1 MRLRTGL
8 LAALLALGGAAPAL
22 GQAAGEPRPLTLEE
36 ALQLARPA
44 SEVVGLARSAVNRS
58 HGEQLRAR
66 SELFPQLTG
75 SASYSRLIKSQFS
88 SLATTDTSASASPT
102 HCNKFLGD
110 PSLPIGARV
119 DSLEKTLECVSS
131 LNPFGDLGSLPFGRA
146 NTYNLGLSLSQ
157 TLFAGGRIRGQIQS
171 ANAGRQSAELGV
183 TESEAQLTL
192 DVVQA
197 YFDAALGDQL
207 SGIARTAL
215 EQADSTLRETEL
227 RRSLGTVPEFD
238 LLRSRVTRDNQ
249 RAVAIQRASDRDLA
263 YFRLR
268 QLLDIPGNAP
278 LRLTTVLDDS
288 AMASTPSLRA
298 LLGGEG
304 DTASERRAPVRQA
317 ALAIQAQ
324 EGLLRVAK
332 SQNLPA
338 VALTSAYGRVAYPGS
353 GLPSWSQFL
362 TNWSL
367 AVGLTVPLFTGGRI
381 AGDKLV
387 ARANLEDARLRY
399 RQSSEFAQLDARS
412 SLEELA
418 SAREM
423 LRASEG
429 TAAQAVRAYD
439 IAEIRYREG
448 ISTHTELLEARLALE
463 QARANRV
470 QAARDALVARM
481 RMALIARLP
490 LAGAG
495 ASAASTTS
503 ATTRRPA
510 QQTQPSATSGFG
522 IP

>member
-1 MRLRTGL
+1 MAPRIGI
-8 LAALLALGGAAPAL
+8 LAALLVGLGAAPAL
-22 GQAAGEPRPLTLEE
+22 GQAPGDPRPLTLDE
-36 ALQLARPA
+36 ALQLAVPG
-44 SEVVGLARSAVNRS
+44 SEVVGLARSAVSRA

-88 SLATTDTSASASPT
+88 SLTQTDTTASASPT
-102 HCNKFLGD
+102 SCDRFLAD

-119 DSLEKTLECVSS
+119 DSLEKALECVSS
-131 LNPFGDLGSLPFGRA
+131 VDPFGNLGSLPFGRA

-157 TLFAGGRIRGQIQS
+157 TLFSGGRLRGQIQA
-171 ANAGRQSAELGV
+171 ANAGRQSAELGL
-183 TESEAQLTL
+183 TQSEAQLTL
-192 DVVQA
+192 DVVRA

-207 SGIARTAL
+207 SGIAFTAL

-249 RAVAIQRASDRDLA
+249 RAVAIQRAFDRDLA
-263 YFRLR
+263 YLRLK
-268 QLLDIPGNAP
+268 QLLDIPGHTP
-278 LRLTTVLDDS
+278 LRLTTGLNDS
-288 AMASTPSLRA
+288 AMASTPALR
-298 LLGGEG
+298 LLLAEEG
-304 DTASERRAPVRQA
+304 DTTSEQRAPVRQA
-317 ALAIQAQ
+317 ALAIRAE
-324 EGLLRVAK
+324 EGLLKVAK
-332 SQNLPA
+332 SQNLPS

-353 GLPSWSQFL
+353 GLPNWSQFL

-381 AGDKLV
+381 TGDKMV

-412 SLEELA
+412 SVQELQ
-418 SAREM
+418 SAREV

-448 ISTHTELLEARLALE
+448 ISTHTELLESRLALE
-463 QARANRV
+463 QARANRA

-481 RMALIARLP
+481 RMALLARLP
-490 LAGAG
+490 LAGG
-495 ASAASTTS
+495 AAAASSPTS
-503 ATTRRPA
+503 TATRRSA
-510 QQTQPSATSGFG
+510 QQTQTSTTSGFG

>member
-1 MRLRTGL
+1 MRFRAGIVALL
-8 LAALLALGGAAPAL
+8 LAASGAEPAL
-22 GQAAGEPRPLTLEE
+22 GQAPAEPRRLTLEE
-36 ALQLARPA
+36 ALQLALPS

-58 HGEQLRAR
+58 RGEQLKAR

-88 SLATTDTSASASPT
+88 GLASSDSSTDTSPT
-102 HCNKFLGD
+102 HCDKFLAD

-119 DSLEKTLECVSS
+119 DSLERALQCVSA
-131 LNPFGDLGSLPFGRA
+131 LNPFGNLGSLPFGRA

-157 TLFAGGRIRGQIQS
+157 TLFSGGRVSGQIQA
-171 ANAGRQSAELGV
+171 ANAGRQSAELAL
-183 TESEAQLTL
+183 TASEAQLTL

-207 SGIARTAL
+207 AGIALTAL

-263 YFRLR
+263 YLRLK
-268 QLLDIPGNAP
+268 QLLDIPGSTP
-278 LRLTTVLDDS
+278 LQLTTVLDDS
-288 AMASTPSLRA
+288 AMANVPSLTA
-298 LLGGEG
+298 LLTSEG
-304 DTASERRAPVRQA
+304 DTTSERRAPVRQA
-317 ALAIQAQ
+317 ALAIKAG
-324 EGLLRVAK
+324 EGLLKAAK
-332 SQNLPA
+332 AEDLPS
-338 VALTSAYGRVAYPGS
+338 VSLTSAYGRVAYPGS
-353 GLPSWSQFL
+353 GLPSWGQFL
-362 TNWSL
+362 TNWSV

-381 AGDKLV
+381 TGDKLE
-387 ARANLEDARLRY
+387 ARANLEDARLRL
-399 RQSSEFAQLDARS
+399 QQTTEFAQLDAQS
-412 SLEELA
+412 SQQELQ
-418 SAREM
+418 SAREL

-429 TAAQAVRAYD
+429 TAAQAARAYD

-448 ISTHTELLEARLALE
+448 ISTHTELLDARLALE

-481 RMALIARLP
+481 RMALLARLP
-490 LAGAG
+490 LASVTSGFSTTQ
-495 ASAASTTS
+495 SAA
-503 ATTRRPA
+503 ARRPT
-510 QQTQPSATSGFG
+510 QQTQSSATSGIG

>member
-1 MRLRTGL
+1 MRLPAGV
-8 LAALLALGGAAPAL
+8 LAGFLALGSATPAL
-22 GQAAGEPRPLTLEE
+22 SQTGGEPRPLTLEE
-36 ALQLARPA
+36 ALQLAKPG
-44 SEVVGLARSAVNRS
+44 SEVLGLARSAVNRS
-58 HGEQLRAR
+58 RGEQLRAR
-66 SELFPQLTG
+66 SELFPQLSG

-102 HCNKFLGD
+102 SCNKFLAD

-119 DSLEKTLECVSS
+119 DSLEKSLECVSS
-131 LNPFGDLGSLPFGRA
+131 VNPFGNLGSLPFGRA

-157 TLFAGGRIRGQIQS
+157 TLFSGGRVSGQIQA
-171 ANAGRQSAELGV
+171 ANAGRQSAELGL
-183 TESEAQLTL
+183 TETDAQLTL

-207 SGIARTAL
+207 SGIALTAL
-215 EQADSTLRETEL
+215 EQADSTLKETEL

-238 LLRSRVTRDNQ
+238 LLRSRVSRDNQ
-249 RAVAIQRASDRDLA
+249 RAAAIQRASDRDLA
-263 YFRLR
+263 YLRLK
-268 QLLDIPGNAP
+268 QLLDIPGNTS

-288 AMASTPSLRA
+288 AMAGTPSLSG
-298 LLGGEG
+298 LLTSEG
-304 DTASERRAPVRQA
+304 DTASEHRAPVRQA
-317 ALAIQAQ
+317 ALAINAQ
-324 EGLLRVAK
+324 EGQLKAAR
-332 SQNLPA
+332 SQNLPS

-353 GLPSWSQFL
+353 GLPSWGQFL

-387 ARANLEDARLRY
+387 AHANLEDARLRF

-412 SLEELA
+412 SIQELT
-418 SAREM
+418 SAREI

-429 TAAQAVRAYD
+429 TAEQAVRAYD
-439 IAEIRYREG
+439 IAQIRYREG

-463 QARANRV
+463 QSRANRA

-481 RMALIARLP
+481 RMALLARLP
-490 LAGAG
+490 LAGAAAALP
-495 ASAASTTS
+495 ASAA
-503 ATTRRPA
+503 TRRPA
-510 QQTQPSATSGFG
+510 QQTQSSATSGFG

>member
-1 MRLRTGL
+1 MTVRTGILAVL
-8 LAALLALGGAAPAL
+8 LAAAGAAPAA
-22 GQAAGEPRPLTLEE
+22 GQTGEPRPLTLEE

-58 HGEQLRAR
+58 RGEQLRAR

-88 SLATTDTSASASPT
+88 SLAKTDTTVSASPT
-102 HCNKFLGD
+102 SCNKFLAD
-110 PSLPIGARV
+110 PALPIGARV
-119 DSLEKTLECVSS
+119 DSLEKSLQCVSA
-131 LNPFGDLGSLPFGRA
+131 LNPFGNLGSLPFGRA

-157 TLFAGGRIRGQIQS
+157 TLFSGGRVSGQIQA
-171 ANAGRQSAELGV
+171 ANAGRRSAELGMS
-183 TESEAQLTL
+183 ESEAQLTL

-207 SGIARTAL
+207 AGIARTAL

-227 RRSLGTVPEFD
+227 RRSLGTVPEFE

-249 RAVAIQRASDRDLA
+249 RAGAIQRASDRDLA
-263 YFRLR
+263 YLRLK
-268 QLLDIPGNAP
+268 QLLDIPGTTV

-288 AMASTPSLRA
+288 AMAGTPSLGA
-298 LLGGEG
+298 LLATEG
-304 DTASERRAPVRQA
+304 DTASERRAPVQQA
-317 ALAIQAQ
+317 GLAVTAQ
-324 EGLLRVAK
+324 EGQLRAAR
-332 SQNLPA
+332 SQNLPS

-353 GLPSWSQFL
+353 GLPGWSQFL
-362 TNWSL
+362 TNWSV
-367 AVGLTVPLFTGGRI
+367 AVGLTVPIFTGGRI

-387 ARANLEDARLRY
+387 ARANLEDAQLRY

-412 SLEELA
+412 SIQELA
-418 SAREM
+418 SAREI

-429 TAAQAVRAYD
+429 TAEQAVRAYD
-439 IAEIRYREG
+439 IAQIRYREG
-448 ISTHTELLEARLALE
+448 ISTHTELLDARLALE
-463 QARANRV
+463 QARANRA

-490 LAGAG
+490 LAGAS
-495 ASAASTTS
+495 ATLPAPAAS
-503 ATTRRPA
+503 RRPA
-510 QQTQPSATSGFG
+510 QQSQSSATSGFG

>member
-1 MRLRTGL
+1 MTLRTGIL
-8 LAALLALGGAAPAL
+8 GALLVFGSAAPAP
-22 GQAAGEPRPLTLEE
+22 GQAQGGPRVLTLEE
-36 ALQLARPA
+36 ALQIARPG
-44 SEVVGLARSAVNRS
+44 SEVVGLARSAVNRA
-58 HGEQLRAR
+58 HGEQLKAR

-88 SLATTDTSASASPT
+88 SLAKTDTSASATPT
-102 HCNKFLGD
+102 SCNKFLAD

-119 DSLEKTLECVSS
+119 DSLEKSLACVSS
-131 LNPFGDLGSLPFGRA
+131 INPFGNLGSLPFGRA

-157 TLFAGGRIRGQIQS
+157 TLFSGGRVSGQIQA
-171 ANAGRQSAELGV
+171 ANAGRRSAELGL
-183 TESEAQLTL
+183 TQSEAQLTL

-207 SGIARTAL
+207 SGIALTAL

-249 RAVAIQRASDRDLA
+249 RATAIQRASDRDLA
-263 YFRLR
+263 YLRLK
-268 QLLDIPGNAP
+268 QLLDIPGATQ
-278 LRLTTVLDDS
+278 LRLTTVPDDS
-288 AMASTPSLRA
+288 AMASVPTLGA
-298 LLGGEG
+298 LLASEG
-304 DTASERRAPVRQA
+304 DTASEQRAPVKQA
-317 ALAIQAQ
+317 ALAIAAQ
-324 EGLLRVAK
+324 EGLLKAAK

-362 TNWSL
+362 TNWSV

-381 AGDKLV
+381 TGDKLV
-387 ARANLEDARLRY
+387 ARANLEDARLRF

-412 SLEELA
+412 SLQELS
-418 SAREM
+418 SAREI

-429 TAAQAVRAYD
+429 TAAQAVRAYE

-463 QARANRV
+463 QARANRA
-470 QAARDALVARM
+470 QAARDALVARV

-495 ASAASTTS
+495 TS
-503 ATTRRPA
+503 ATSSSAATRRPA
-510 QQTQPSATSGFG
+510 QQTQASTTSGFG

>member
-1 MRLRTGL
+1 MTIRTGIFAVL
-8 LAALLALGGAAPAL
+8 LVFGGAAPGL
-22 GQAAGEPRPLTLEE
+22 GQAPGAPRPLTLEE
-36 ALQLARPA
+36 ALQLALPG
-44 SEVVGLARSAVNRS
+44 SEVVGLARSAVNRA
-58 HGEQLRAR
+58 HGEQLKTR

-88 SLATTDTSASASPT
+88 SLARTDTSASATPT
-102 HCNKFLGD
+102 SCDKFLAD
-110 PSLPIGARV
+110 PSFPIGARV
-119 DSLEKTLECVSS
+119 DSLEKALECVSS
-131 LNPFGDLGSLPFGRA
+131 VNPFGNLGSLPFGRA

-157 TLFAGGRIRGQIQS
+157 TLFSGGRVSGQIQA
-171 ANAGRQSAELGV
+171 ANAGRRSAELGL
-183 TESEAQLTL
+183 TQSEAQLTL

-207 SGIARTAL
+207 SGIALTAL

-249 RAVAIQRASDRDLA
+249 RAIAIQRASDRDLS
-263 YFRLR
+263 YLRLK
-268 QLLDIPGNAP
+268 QLLDIPGTTP
-278 LRLTTVLDDS
+278 LRLTTVPDDS
-288 AMASTPSLRA
+288 AMASIPSLNA
-298 LLGGEG
+298 LLAGEG
-304 DTASERRAPVRQA
+304 DTTSEQRAPVKQA
-317 ALAIQAQ
+317 ALAITAQ
-324 EGLLRVAK
+324 EGLLKAAK

-353 GLPSWSQFL
+353 GLPSWGQFL
-362 TNWSL
+362 TNWSV

-381 AGDKLV
+381 SGDKLV
-387 ARANLEDARLRY
+387 ARANLEDARLRF

-412 SLEELA
+412 SLQQLS
-418 SAREM
+418 SAREI
-423 LRASEG
+423 LWASEG
-429 TAAQAVRAYD
+429 TAAQAVRAYE

-463 QARANRV
+463 QARANRA
-470 QAARDALVARM
+470 QAARDALVARV

-495 ASAASTTS
+495 TSGAST
-503 ATTRRPA
+503 AAATRRPA
-510 QQTQPSATSGFG
+510 PQTQTSATSGFG

>member
-1 MRLRTGL
+1 MRLRTGI
-8 LAALLALGGAAPAL
+8 LAALLALGGAAPAF
-22 GQAAGEPRPLTLEE
+22 GQASGEPRPLTLEE
-36 ALQLARPA
+36 ALRLARPA

-58 HGEQLRAR
+58 RGEQQRAR
-66 SELFPQLTG
+66 SEWFPQLTG

-88 SLATTDTSASASPT
+88 SLAKTDTTASSSPT
-102 HCNKFLGD
+102 SCNKFLAD

-119 DSLEKTLECVSS
+119 DSLEKSLECVSS
-131 LNPFGDLGSLPFGRA
+131 LNPFGNLGNLPFGRA

-157 TLFAGGRIRGQIQS
+157 TLFSGGRVSGQIQA
-171 ANAGRQSAELGV
+171 ANAGRQSAELGL
-183 TESEAQLTL
+183 TQGEAQLTL
-192 DVVQA
+192 DVVGA

-238 LLRSRVTRDNQ
+238 LLRSRVSRDNQ
-249 RAVAIQRASDRDLA
+249 RAAAIQRGSDRDLA
-263 YFRLR
+263 YLRLK
-268 QLLDIPGNAP
+268 QLLDIPGNTP
-278 LRLTTVLDDS
+278 IRLTTVLDDS
-288 AMASTPSLRA
+288 AMASTPSLSA
-298 LLGGEG
+298 LLASEG
-304 DTASERRAPVRQA
+304 DTTSERRAPVQQA
-317 ALAIQAQ
+317 ALAIRAE
-324 EGLLRVAK
+324 EGLLKAAK
-332 SQNLPA
+332 SQNLPS

-362 TNWSL
+362 TNWSV

-381 AGDKLV
+381 TGDKLV
-387 ARANLEDARLRY
+387 ARANLEDAQLRY
-399 RQSSEFAQLDARS
+399 RQSSEFAQLDAQS
-412 SLEELA
+412 SQQELS
-418 SAREM
+418 SAREI

-429 TAAQAVRAYD
+429 TAAQAARAYD

-448 ISTHTELLEARLALE
+448 LSTHTELLEARLALE

-490 LAGAG
+490 LAGSG
-495 ASAASTTS
+495 VSASSSASVV
-503 ATTRRPA
+503 TRRPT
-510 QQTQPSATSGFG
+510 QQTQSSAQSGFG